1 MTQIAIAK
9 NTLQTLLKL
18 RSGTNKLIFKGDS
31 MFTMLMG
38 LILGIVIAG
47 GIIFLF
53 ENKVFVG
60 IVSGVAFFLA
70 SILVSSYT
78 VIPGAHVGVQVTLG
92 EINLTPL
99 SEGGHFVNP
108 ISSIKDVDVRLQKS
122 QLSGASA
129 GTKDLQQVH
138 TDIVV
143 NYRLNASKVPHIY
156 KEFGL
161 NVDDKVLGPGINEAF
176 KSVTGHYTSEELI
189 TKRDE
194 VSLAITEH
202 LRTKMAPFNIDVSG
216 VSLVNFGFSAD
227 YQKAIESKVIATQNK
242 LKAEQDL
249 ERIKVEAASRVAQA
263 KGEAE
268 AISIQA
274 TAIQSNGGANYVAL
288 QWIEKWDGKLP
299 NTMLGDPSKL
309 MINAGK

>member
-1 MTQIAIAK
+1 MFMILLGFFLSIA
-9 NTLQTLLKL
+9 
-18 RSGTNKLIFKGDS
+18 
-31 MFTMLMG
+31 
-38 LILGIVIAG
+38 VIGAFA
-47 GIIFLF
+47 FLF
-53 ENKVFVG
+53 EKVFVG
-60 IVSGVAFFLA
+60 IVAGIATFLTF
-70 SILVSSYT
+70 IVMSSFT
-78 VIPGAHVGVQVTLG
+78 VISAGHTGVQVTFG
-92 EINLTPL
+92 EVNMNPL
-99 SEGGHFVNP
+99 SEGVHLVNP
-108 ISSIKDVDVRLQKS
+108 LSSVKDVDVRLQKAK
-122 QLSGASA
+122 LDGASA

-143 NYRLNASKVPHIY
+143 QYRLNAAKVPHIY

-194 VSLAITEH
+194 VSMAITDH
-202 LRTKMAPFNIDVSG
+202 LRGKMAPFNIDVSG
-216 VSLVNFGFSAD
+216 VSLVNFGFSAE

-263 KGEAE
+263 EGEAK

-274 TAIQSNGGANYVAL
+274 TAIQSNGGQNYVQL

-299 NTMLGDPSKL
+299 NTMLGSDAKML
-309 MINAGK
+309 MNVK

>member
-1 MTQIAIAK
+1 
-9 NTLQTLLKL
+9 
-18 RSGTNKLIFKGDS
+18 
-31 MFTMLMG
+31 MFTILLG
-38 LILGIVIAG
+38 LILGIAIAG

-53 ENKVFVG
+53 GRMFVG
-60 IVSGVAFFLA
+60 IISGVAFFLFTIVA
-70 SILVSSYT
+70 AAFT
-78 VIPGAHVGVQVTLG
+78 VISAGHTGVQVTFG
-92 EINLTPL
+92 EVNMTPL
-99 SEGGHFVNP
+99 SEGVHFVNP
-108 ISSIKDVDVRLQKS
+108 LSSIKDVDVRLQKS

-143 NYRLNASKVPHIY
+143 QYRLNAAKVPHIY

-194 VSLAITEH
+194 VSMSITEH
-202 LRTKMAPFNIDVSG
+202 LRAKMAPFNIDVSG

-249 ERIKVEAASRVAQA
+249 ERIKVEANSRIAQA

-274 TAIQSNGGANYVAL
+274 QAIQSNGGANYVQL
-288 QWIEKWDGKLP
+288 QWIDKWDGKLP
-299 NTMLGDPSKL
+299 TTVLGGDTKTM
-309 MINAGK
+309 MNIGK

>member
-1 MTQIAIAK
+1 
-9 NTLQTLLKL
+9 
-18 RSGTNKLIFKGDS
+18 
-31 MFTMLMG
+31 MFTILIG
-38 LILGIVIAG
+38 LVFGIVIAVS
-47 GIIFLF
+47 IWFLF
-53 ENKVFVG
+53 KKLFVG
-60 IVSGVAFFLA
+60 IVSGVAFFLFTIVA
-70 SILVSSYT
+70 AAFT
-78 VIPGAHVGVQVTLG
+78 VISAGHTGVQVTFG
-92 EINLTPL
+92 EVNMTPL
-99 SEGGHFVNP
+99 SEGVHFVNP
-108 ISSIKDVDVRLQKS
+108 LSSIKDVDVRLQKS

-143 NYRLNASKVPHIY
+143 QYRLNAAKVPHIY

-176 KSVTGHYTSEELI
+176 KSITGHYTSEELI

-249 ERIKVEAASRVAQA
+249 ERIKVEANSRIAQA

-274 TAIQSNGGANYVAL
+274 QAIQSNGGANYVQL
-288 QWIEKWDGKLP
+288 QWIDKWDGKLP
-299 NTMLGDPSKL
+299 TTVLGGDTKTM
-309 MINAGK
+309 MNIGK

>member
-1 MTQIAIAK
+1 M
-9 NTLQTLLKL
+9 
-18 RSGTNKLIFKGDS
+18 FS
-31 MFTMLMG
+31 MIIYLMLA
-38 LILGIVIAG
+38 LVCVIAG
-47 GIIFLF
+47 FWFAQRTIGIIGGVV
-53 ENKVFVG
+53 VFAL
-60 IVSGVAFFLA
+60 GVIF
-70 SILVSSYT
+70 SSFT
-78 VIPGAHVGVQVTLG
+78 IISAGHTGVQVTFG
-92 EINLTPL
+92 EVNMTPL
-99 SEGGHFVNP
+99 SEGVHFVNP
-108 ISSIKDVDVRLQKS
+108 LSSIKDVDVRLQKAK
-122 QLSGASA
+122 LDGASA

-143 NYRLNASKVPHIY
+143 QYRLSAAKVPHIY

-176 KSVTGHYTSEELI
+176 KSITGHYTSEELI

-194 VSLAITEH
+194 VSMAITEH
-202 LRTKMAPFNIDVSG
+202 LRSKMAPFNIDVSG
-216 VSLVNFGFSAD
+216 VSLVNFGFSAE

-274 TAIQSNGGANYVAL
+274 QAIQSNGGQNYVQL
-288 QWIEKWDGKLP
+288 QWIQKWDGNLP
-299 NTMLGDPSKL
+299 NTVVNG
-309 MINAGK
+309 NAGMMLNVGK

>member
-1 MTQIAIAK
+1 
-9 NTLQTLLKL
+9 
-18 RSGTNKLIFKGDS
+18 
-31 MFTMLMG
+31 MFIMLMG
-38 LILGIVIAG
+38 LFVGIAIAG
-47 GIIFLF
+47 SIMYLF
-53 ENKVFVG
+53 NKVFVS
-60 IVSGVAFFLA
+60 IVSGLAFFLFTIVA
-70 SILVSSYT
+70 GAFT
-78 VIPGAHVGVQVTLG
+78 VISAGHTGVQVTFG
-92 EINLTPL
+92 EVNMTPL
-99 SEGGHFVNP
+99 SEGVHFVNP
-108 ISSIKDVDVRLQKS
+108 LSSIKDVDVRLQKS

-143 NYRLNASKVPHIY
+143 QYRLNAAKVPHIY

-176 KSVTGHYTSEELI
+176 KSITGHYTSEELI

-202 LRTKMAPFNIDVSG
+202 LRAKMAPFNIDVSG

-274 TAIQSNGGANYVAL
+274 TAIQSNGGANYVQL
-288 QWIEKWDGKLP
+288 QWIDKWDGKLP
-299 NTMLGDPSKL
+299 TTVLGGDTKTM
-309 MINAGK
+309 MNIGK

>member
-1 MTQIAIAK
+1 
-9 NTLQTLLKL
+9 
-18 RSGTNKLIFKGDS
+18 
-31 MFTMLMG
+31 MLMILIG
-38 LILGIVIAG
+38 LVFG
-47 GIIFLF
+47 GIIAGSIIYLS
-53 ENKVFVG
+53 NKLFVG
-60 IVSGVAFFLA
+60 IVSGVAFFLLTIVA
-70 SILVSSYT
+70 SAFT
-78 VIPGAHVGVQVTLG
+78 VISAGHTGVQVTFG
-92 EINLTPL
+92 EVNMTPL
-99 SEGGHFVNP
+99 SEGVHFVNP
-108 ISSIKDVDVRLQKS
+108 LSSVKDVDVRLQKAK
-122 QLSGASA
+122 LDGASA

-143 NYRLNASKVPHIY
+143 NYRLNAAKVPHIY

-194 VSLAITEH
+194 VSLSITEH

-299 NTMLGDPSKL
+299 DTMVGADSKTL
-309 MINAGK
+309 MSIGK

>member
-1 MTQIAIAK
+1 
-9 NTLQTLLKL
+9 
-18 RSGTNKLIFKGDS
+18 
-31 MFTMLMG
+31 MLMG
-38 LILGIVIAG
+38 LFVGIAIAG
-47 GIIFLF
+47 SIMYLF
-53 ENKVFVG
+53 NKVFVS
-60 IVSGVAFFLA
+60 IVSGLAFFLFTIVA
-70 SILVSSYT
+70 GAFT
-78 VIPGAHVGVQVTLG
+78 VISAGHTGVQVTFG
-92 EINLTPL
+92 EVNMTPL
-99 SEGGHFVNP
+99 SEGVHFVNP
-108 ISSIKDVDVRLQKS
+108 LSSIKDVDVRLQKS

-143 NYRLNASKVPHIY
+143 QYRLNAAKVPHIY

-176 KSVTGHYTSEELI
+176 KSITGHYTSEELI

-202 LRTKMAPFNIDVSG
+202 LRAKMAPFNIDVSG

-274 TAIQSNGGANYVAL
+274 TAIQSNGGANYVQL
-288 QWIEKWDGKLP
+288 QWIDKWDGKLP
-299 NTMLGDPSKL
+299 TTVLGGDTKTM
-309 MINAGK
+309 MNIGK